1 MLEQIIHGRLVSDTG
16 APFLMLVCSRCRTGF
31 RYNYEKRSPAALL
44 PEPPQTPGR
53 VYPIAFSFRAGCVDD
68 NCVSQVELI
77 AIRDAGTTKE
87 QILAEFLNWT
97 LDGLSCENSH
107 LLLFPDPEKSY

>member
-1 MLEQIIHGRLVSDTG
+1 
-16 APFLMLVCSRCRTGF
+16 
-31 RYNYEKRSPAALL
+31 
-44 PEPPQTPGR
+44 
-53 VYPIAFSFRAGCVDD
+53 VDD